1 MHFYVIV
8 DALLAFKI
16 LIKLSSVTL
25 IRTNPEW
32 LHYALNDDKLIHD
45 FNRYKRLEV
54 LSAFTNAVS
63 TLIFF
68 LFVYCWILCVVSG
81 VK

>member
-16 LIKLSSVTL
+16 LIKLSSVKL
-25 IRTNPEW
+25 IRKNPEW
-32 LHYALNDDKLIHD
+32 LHYALNDKLIHD